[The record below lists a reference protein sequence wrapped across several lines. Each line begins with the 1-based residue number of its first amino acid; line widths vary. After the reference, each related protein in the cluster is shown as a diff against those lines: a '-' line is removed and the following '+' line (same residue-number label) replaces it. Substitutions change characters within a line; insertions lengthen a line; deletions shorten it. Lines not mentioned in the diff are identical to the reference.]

1 MRQFNKKFKKMT
13 TRLLDL
19 PEDVVFDLPRIT
31 MIGNMQCYIENHEGI
46 IQFTSNKL
54 LLKIPN
60 GRIEVTGEDLVI
72 RTILSEEMMLEGT
85 IEGYRY
91 LDS

>member
-1 MRQFNKKFKKMT
+1 MT